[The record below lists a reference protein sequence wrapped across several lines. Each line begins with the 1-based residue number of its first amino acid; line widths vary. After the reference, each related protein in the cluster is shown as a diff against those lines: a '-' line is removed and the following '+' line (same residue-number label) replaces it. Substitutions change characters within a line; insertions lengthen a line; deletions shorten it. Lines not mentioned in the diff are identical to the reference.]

1 MLLIPNMFVVRKQFN
16 KRVDEQTFCSESQ
29 AILVAH
35 HAWKSG
41 GYHYIT
47 VTSIERNETV
57 IELGTNPL
65 EAHRRAYA

>member
-1 MLLIPNMFVVRKQFN
+1 MFIVRKQFN
-16 KRVDEQTFCSESQ
+16 KRLDEQSFCSESQ

-35 HAWKSG
+35 KAWKTG

-47 VTSIERNETV
+47 VISAERNETV
-57 IELGTNPL
+57 IELGTNPS